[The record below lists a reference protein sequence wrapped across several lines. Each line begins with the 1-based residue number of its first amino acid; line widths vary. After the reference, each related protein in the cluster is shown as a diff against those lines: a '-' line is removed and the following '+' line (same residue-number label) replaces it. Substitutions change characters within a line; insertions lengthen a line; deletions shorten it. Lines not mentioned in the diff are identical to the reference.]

1 MGSRVLLFLLHNLF
15 WLLLSSDTCHGVESD
30 IQCLKTLRTQLA
42 DPYNYLDSW
51 DFANKTEG
59 SICEFNGI
67 ECWHPDESKV
77 LNIRLSNMGLRG
89 QFPLGLENCTSMT
102 GLDLSNNDLSGAL
115 PGNIDKIL
123 PFVTSLDLSSNM
135 FSGNLPSGLGNITYL
150 NVLNLQHNQFSGDIP
165 CQFRNLTRLTKFDAS
180 ENPLSGELLD
190 FATNPSSSASFVKQR
205 QCQTASANNS
215 RTKKFIILFS
225 VGGSVVGLLFL
236 FLLFFYCSRVAEKK
250 DDMHIKEDIEGDH
263 WVINVK
269 ETDGI
274 MLSMCKKWVTK
285 MRLHEL
291 GTATNDFSD
300 HNMISSGIKGNLY
313 KATLSNGSLV
323 AVRRLWNT
331 QQSRSE
337 FLTELTTLGRVKHPN
352 LVSLQGFCIA
362 RKEKLLV
369 YEYMP
374 KRNLFQQLHQI
385 EDNTRFKEWPL
396 RVKIALG
403 VARGLSWLHHNC
415 NPRIVHCDIT
425 SKCIL
430 LDQDNE
436 PRISDFWYAQ
446 LLNPH
451 DTHLTTFVD
460 GKYHNMGYVAPEYT
474 RMLVASP
481 KGDVYSFGILLL
493 ELITG
498 KKPIQEANPPHNFKQ
513 NLVDWIIH
521 LTINSLLLNAVDR
534 SLTCIS
540 CEDDLLEFLKIASAC
555 VASLPQERPTMLHV
569 YQRIREI
576 GNRYGFS
583 ADDEVQMQ
591 PNNINNHASTSAEQ
605 NESHEICEIH
615 EMYELE
621 KI

>member
-1 MGSRVLLFLLHNLF
+1 MGF
-15 WLLLSSDTCHGVESD
+15 C
-30 IQCLKTLRTQLA
+30 QQ
-42 DPYNYLDSW
+42 
-51 DFANKTEG
+51 TEG

-67 ECWHPDESKV
+67 ECWHPDEAAGPKHTP
-77 LNIRLSNMGLRG
+77 LNMGLRG
-89 QFPLGLENCTSMT
+89 QLPIRSRKLHKHD

-123 PFVTSLDLSSNM
+123 PFVTS
-135 FSGNLPSGLGNITYL
+135 
-150 NVLNLQHNQFSGDIP
+150 VVDIP

-180 ENPLSGELLD
+180 DNPLSGELLD
-190 FATNPSSSASFVKQR
+190 FATIPLRLCSFVKQR

-225 VGGSVVGLLFL
+225 VGGICGGTFVSV
-236 FLLFFYCSRVAEKK
+236 FFCSSIAVELAEKK

-263 WVINVK
+263 W
-269 ETDGI
+269 
-274 MLSMCKKWVTK
+274 
-285 MRLHEL
+285 
-291 GTATNDFSD
+291 
-300 HNMISSGIKGNLY
+300 
-313 KATLSNGSLV
+313 
-323 AVRRLWNT
+323 
-331 QQSRSE
+331 QSRSE
-337 FLTELTTLGRVKHPN
+337 FLTELTTLGRESSH

-396 RVKIALG
+396 RLKIALG

-460 GKYHNMGYVAPEYT
+460 GKYHNMGYVAPEIYAHVGG
-474 RMLVASP
+474 LS
-481 KGDVYSFGILLL
+481 KG
-493 ELITG
+493 
-498 KKPIQEANPPHNFKQ
+498 
-513 NLVDWIIH
+513 
-521 LTINSLLLNAVDR
+521 

-583 ADDEVQMQ
+583 ADDEVQLQ

-605 NESHEICEIH
+605 NESHEICEIQ